1 MVLNEKYSLFL
12 VQHARAIS
20 VVLSE
25 GLSVGVGNS
34 VDLFDFT
41 NDGCCVPIAHRP
53 LSMIGNLFTLDKDGA
68 VKLDISGPNDFGNI
82 RYEAK
87 SKPMMFTEEIGLRLN
102 KQRSGKILLNAVNA
116 RGGIITCGTILTFH
130 PDGFVKHMKNV
141 EPSFFKVDSFKRI
154 RFPSKKKIVM
164 GHQGIRSGDIV
175 TIGCLNFSVELIREI
190 SAVLK
195 AKSTSRAT
203 IDIGGAYNL
212 IVAHAEVRLD
222 SSEDWYNR
230 AETADA
236 LDKILEDDQCLKT
249 GGDIKI

>member
-12 VQHARAIS
+12 VQHTGAIS

-41 NDGCCVPIAHRP
+41 NDGCCVPIAHRL
-53 LSMIGNLFTLDKDGA
+53 LSTVGNLFTLDEDGA
-68 VKLDISGPNDFGNI
+68 VKLDVSGPNDFGNI

-87 SKPMMFTEEIGLRLN
+87 SKPIMFTEEIGLRLD
-102 KQRSGKILLNAVNA
+102 KQRSGRILLNAVNA
-116 RGGIITCGTILTFH
+116 RGSIICCGTLLSFN
-130 PDGFVKHMKNV
+130 PDGFVKHMKSV
-141 EPSFFKVDSFKRI
+141 RPSFFQVDSFKRI
-154 RFPSKKKIVM
+154 RLPSKKKTVM
-164 GHQGIRSGDIV
+164 GYQGIRNGDVV

-190 SAVLK
+190 NAVLK
-195 AKSTSRAT
+195 AKSTRKAT
-203 IDIGGAYNL
+203 IDLGGTYILTVAY
-212 IVAHAEVRLD
+212 AEVCLD
-222 SSEDWYNR
+222 SYEDWYNR
-230 AETADA
+230 AETAEA